1 MSGSFNDK
9 VGSFNSW
16 LDGTKFKEVER
27 LDFWKFIVKFDGDTQ
42 SIWFGG
48 NIDPYYIG
56 KY

>member
-27 LDFWKFIVKFDGDTQ
+27 LDFWKFIVKFDGDT
-42 SIWFGG
+42 
-48 NIDPYYIG
+48 
-56 KY
+56 